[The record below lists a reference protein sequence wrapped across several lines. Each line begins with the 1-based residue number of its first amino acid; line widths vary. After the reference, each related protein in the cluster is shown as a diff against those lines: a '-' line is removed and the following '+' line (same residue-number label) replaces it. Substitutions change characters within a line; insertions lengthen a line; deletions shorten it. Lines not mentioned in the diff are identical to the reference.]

1 MIEVVLSMTCLEH
14 STSSD
19 RGVGIPW
26 YEVEPAILALG
37 DAKSDEAFA
46 KIASV
51 QAEGLLRTVV

>member
-19 RGVGIPW
+19 RGVSIPW
-26 YEVEPAILALG
+26 YEVEPAILAFG